1 MSGLRSVDGRR
12 PFHLTVDGI
21 AIEFSDCWLGLVVR
35 YPYLLASG
43 EFCSYKYLPEAGKIE
58 VSDKKSSPAVLG
70 KRELN
75 SSTVDGLS
83 YMYLPF
89 TIYHLPF
96 QIGFNLKIR
105 LGLSTPMYK

>member
-1 MSGLRSVDGRR
+1 MFFG
-12 PFHLTVDGI
+12 
-21 AIEFSDCWLGLVVR
+21 CWLGLVVR

-75 SSTVDGLS
+75 SSTVDRAGFCPEAKRASLS
-83 YMYLPF
+83 LD
-89 TIYHLPF
+89 
-96 QIGFNLKIR
+96 G
-105 LGLSTPMYK
+105 